1 VESFEQVRLALRLAA
16 KGAPVRVYGVDIL
29 PRMSDYVVPP
39 GVRIADADRIRLG
52 AYLAEGTTV
61 SHEGLVTY
69 NAGTLGAAVIQG
81 RLSEGVVVQA
91 GTTVGGGASIMG
103 TDPGSAHIS
112 VGRDCLL
119 GANAGVGISLGDACT
134 VEAGLYVTAGTKV
147 NLVAEGGEMVVPARE
162 LAGRSGLLFRRNS
175 VPGAVEAITATGAE
189 AQSDAD
195 AQSGTGSGGHAGGR
209 GTSAGVRGTS
219 AGGRGATEPGAGAGD
234 QPQEWLPGG
243 SSAQTA
249 PAARPA
255 HPPGRGTVGQW
266 WICGGALV
274 AGQRG
279 GDHPAVHCRHVRQC
293 VGERSRTSRQRG
305 PDRGDRDRARPSGP
319 GRDYRLGQGDAGI
332 EDPQSR
338 PWRPGL
344 ARAVPATSF
353 PGVGQ
358 PGGADGPAL
367 RHERLL
373 RRTDHHRG

>member
-147 NLVAEGGEMVVPARE
+147 NLVAEGEEMVVPARE
-162 LAGRSGLLFRRNS
+162 LAGRSGL
-175 VPGAVEAITATGAE
+175 VP
-189 AQSDAD
+189 AQRCLRC
-195 AQSGTGSGGHAGGR
+195 SGGDHR
-209 GTSAGVRGTS
+209 HR
-219 AGGRGATEPGAGAGD
+219 R
-234 QPQEWLPGG
+234 
-243 SSAQTA
+243 
-249 PAARPA
+249 
-255 HPPGRGTVGQW
+255 RGTVG
-266 WICGGALV
+266 
-274 AGQRG
+274 
-279 GDHPAVHCRHVRQC
+279 CRCPVRY
-293 VGERSRTSRQRG
+293 RQRRACG
-305 PDRGDRDRARPSGP
+305 WPRDQCRWPRDQCRWPRRHRARRR
-319 GRDYRLGQGDAGI
+319 GR
-332 EDPQSR
+332 
-338 PWRPGL
+338 
-344 ARAVPATSF
+344 
-353 PGVGQ
+353 
-358 PGGADGPAL
+358 
-367 RHERLL
+367 
-373 RRTDHHRG
+373 